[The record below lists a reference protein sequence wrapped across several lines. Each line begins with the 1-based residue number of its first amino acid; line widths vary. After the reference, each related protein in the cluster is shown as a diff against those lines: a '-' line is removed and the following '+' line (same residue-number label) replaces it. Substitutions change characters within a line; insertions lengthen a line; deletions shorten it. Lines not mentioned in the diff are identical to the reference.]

1 MNLTQ
6 NIKDHPDVSDFAEAV
21 ARTGSRVICNPAPTD
36 TDDDYV
42 VLVASRMWNAF
53 DILDCLE
60 DYGYIHNTG
69 VSDAY
74 QNMLSFDEEDG
85 FMSFKKGEVNYIITP
100 SKDFFDKFCAATLSA
115 KEMNLTDKQDRI
127 KHFRSYLYG
136 EGS

>member
-6 NIKDHPDVSDFAEAV
+6 DIKDHPSVSAFAEAI
-21 ARTGSRVICNPAPTD
+21 ARTGSRVICDPAPTD

-42 VLVASRMWNAF
+42 VLAFRRYAAF
-53 DILDCLE
+53 DIIDCLE
-60 DYGYIHNTG
+60 GYGYIHNTG

-74 QNMLSFDEEDG
+74 HDMLSFDEEDG

-100 SKDFFDKFCAATLSA
+100 SQDFFDKFCAATLSA

>member
-1 MNLTQ
+1 MSLIQ
-6 NIKDHPDVSDFAEAV
+6 NIKDHPDVSDFAEAI
-21 ARTGSRVICNPAPTD
+21 ARTGSRVICDPPPTD

-42 VLVASRMWNAF
+42 VLASRMWSAF
-53 DILDCLE
+53 DILDCLG

-74 QNMLSFDEEDG
+74 HNMLSFDEEDG

-100 SKDFFDKFCAATLSA
+100 SQDFFDKFCAATLSA

-127 KHFRSYLYG
+127 KHFRKYLYG
-136 EGS
+136 EDL